1 MQQKQQEQVKEIQ
14 QQQQR
19 LNQVN
24 EEMQSTFKQAEQAVA
39 GHNER
44 MNNFEGLMQVAYRQ
58 IETLHMQMENEI
70 QTKEIKKELL
80 AETQQQM
87 KLVEERIRDIV
98 ERKSADKAET
108 AQQAGEGLAHIGS

>member
-1 MQQKQQEQVKEIQ
+1 
-14 QQQQR
+14 
-19 LNQVN
+19 
-24 EEMQSTFKQAEQAVA
+24 MQSTFKQAEKTVA
-39 GHNER
+39 GHDMRLNQ
-44 MNNFEGLMQVAYRQ
+44 FEGMMQVAFRQ
-58 IETLHMQMENEI
+58 IETLHIQMENEI

>member
-39 GHNER
+39 GHNDR
-44 MNNFEGLMQVAYRQ
+44 MNNLEGMMQVAY
-58 IETLHMQMENEI
+58 
-70 QTKEIKKELL
+70 K
-80 AETQQQM
+80 
-87 KLVEERIRDIV
+87 
-98 ERKSADKAET
+98 
-108 AQQAGEGLAHIGS
+108 